1 MLWLH
6 RLQQRLAITRRES
19 LALLSVLALLLT
31 GLVVQYVQKQ
41 QIPPVDRSQLL
52 LTDSIRARIDSME
65 GADSVHSTAGTPPA
79 VAEARTAESQSAE
92 LRPAASGRV
101 NLNTASPER
110 LATLPGIGP
119 ALAQRIVDH
128 RARRPFRRVDDLT
141 SVRGIGPKTLAAIQP
156 LATVGREE

>member
-52 LTDSIRARIDSME
+52 LTDSVRARIDSMTA
-65 GADSVHSTAGTPPA
+65 ADSARSAAGTPTEI
-79 VAEARTAESQSAE
+79 AEARTAESSD
-92 LRPAASGRV
+92 AASGRV

-141 SVRGIGPKTLAAIQP
+141 SVRGIGPKTLAAIRP
-156 LATVGREE
+156 LADVE

>member
-52 LTDSIRARIDSME
+52 LTDSVRARIDSMSV
-65 GADSVHSTAGTPPA
+65 ADSARSTGTPTA
-79 VAEARTAESQSAE
+79 VAESRTADSRAGE
-92 LRPAASGRV
+92 LRPAGSGRV

-110 LATLPGIGP
+110 LASLPGIGP
-119 ALAQRIVDH
+119 ALAQRVVDH